1 MTTDHEPAGRW
12 TCSPAGC
19 DSGRASSRMKVLQVD
34 VGAGGPTAPSGDRR
48 PLGGCVLFRLSA
60 FCFRRVG
67 LVRPVCFLALTLV
80 LFISNCS
87 AFRQAGLERADE
99 ALRTGDYAAALSGY
113 EAMLASEPG
122 SVMAQAGLLRVL
134 YETGA
139 YRQAQRRAE
148 EFVASDPAPAL
159 LLEAG
164 RVSAA
169 VGDYGTAEELMRR
182 AYRKGGFTRAQAA
195 RELADLKSH
204 RGQRADAQALW
215 EEIIS
220 DYRRGRLQG
229 SSSLGCVAVA
239 EWRLGNVQEAKE
251 IFLDATDERIAGPV
265 SLRVLSDFGFLFL
278 EKYNAT
284 DAIGVFSDCLRVNKS
299 YPPALLGIAL
309 ARKYES
315 TGDIEKQARA
325 ALQINPNLVPAINL
339 LAELRIQE
347 EDLDA
352 AEVEIRRA
360 LGINPGD
367 LESLSLMAV
376 CQELRGATS
385 LFAETEAKVLGI
397 NPSYGLFYHKLA
409 ENLVM
414 RRKYREAVGREKQA
428 LALDPVLWAAHAGL
442 GINLM
447 RIGELER
454 GREAT
459 ERALE
464 GDPYNVWAYNT
475 LELLDQMDKFVS
487 SKSEH
492 FSFLMSKEDEAVVG
506 PYARRLAEEVYARL
520 VSRYRFQ
527 PEGPIQ
533 VELFPDHGG
542 FAVRTLGLP
551 GLEALGVCFG
561 KVIAQDSPR
570 ARAAGSFN
578 WGSTLWHEFAHVI
591 TLQMT
596 LHNIP
601 RWYSE
606 GISVYEERRARP
618 GWGDDLTPALV
629 RAYKDAKLLKV
640 SQLNAGMMRPEFPEQ
655 IAFSY
660 YQASLV
666 CELIEERFGF
676 DKIRDS
682 LAAFATG
689 ASSDAVF
696 RQVLGW
702 DAATLDREYALF
714 LDSRLGGH
722 ARRLASEPAAG
733 RSGAVDKAALIQQLA
748 ANPDDFQANLR
759 LGMLLRAEKND
770 NEAEPYLKKA
780 QQLFPEYIEDG
791 GTYRQLFEIYEARGR
806 EGDSLAQLIGW
817 TRYDEN
823 AFEPLLRA
831 AEIYRASMDWNS
843 AVHVLDLA
851 NYISPYDPR
860 AQEMLGESASAASEW
875 AVAAAAYHA
884 LLGLNP
890 PDPAGAHF
898 GLARACLALGRK
910 QEARKEVLKA
920 LEIAPTFEP
929 AQELLLKLKGATP

>member
-1 MTTDHEPAGRW
+1 MSLSFRNRELA
-12 TCSPAGC
+12 
-19 DSGRASSRMKVLQVD
+19 
-34 VGAGGPTAPSGDRR
+34 R
-48 PLGGCVLFRLSA
+48 PL
-60 FCFRRVG
+60 
-67 LVRPVCFLALTLV
+67 CFLALTFV

-87 AFRQAGLERADE
+87 AYRQAGPERADS
-99 ALRTGDYAAALSGY
+99 ALRTGDYAAAIGGY
-113 EAMLASEPG
+113 EAVLASDP
-122 SVMAQAGLLRVL
+122 SSAMAQAGLLQAL

-139 YRQAQRRAE
+139 YREAQRRAE
-148 EFVASDPAPAL
+148 KFIASNPTAAL
-159 LLEAG
+159 LLVSG

-169 VGDYGTAEELMRR
+169 LGDNGAAEERIQR
-182 AYRKGGFTRAQAA
+182 AYRKGGTTRTQAA
-195 RELADLKSH
+195 RELAELKAH
-204 RGQRADAQALW
+204 RGLRADAQALW
-215 EEIIS
+215 EEIIGE
-220 DYRRGRLQG
+220 YRAGRLQG
-229 SSSLGCVAVA
+229 SSSLGCAAVA
-239 EWRLGNVQEAKE
+239 EWRLDNAQEAKE
-251 IFLDATDERIAGPV
+251 IFLDATDEKIAGPV
-265 SLRVLSDFGFLFL
+265 LLRTMSDFGFLFL

-284 DAIGVFSDCLRVNKS
+284 DAIGVFRDCLRINKS

-315 TGDIEKQARA
+315 TRDVEKQARA
-325 ALQINPNLVPAINL
+325 ALQVNPNLVPAINL

-352 AEVEIRRA
+352 AEVEIQRA
-360 LGINPGD
+360 FRINPGD

-376 CQELRGATS
+376 CQEFRGAPS

-409 ENLVM
+409 ENLIM

-428 LALDPVLWAAHAGL
+428 LTLDPVLWAAHAGL

-454 GREAT
+454 GREAI
-459 ERALE
+459 ERAFK
-464 GDPYNVWAYNT
+464 GDPYNVWSYNT

-492 FSFLMSKEDEAVVG
+492 FSFLMSREDEAVVG
-506 PYARRLAEEVYARL
+506 PYARRLAEDVYARL

-533 VELFPDHGG
+533 VELFPDHRG

-551 GLEALGVCFG
+551 GLGALGVCFG

-629 RAYKDAKLLKV
+629 RAYKDGKLLKV
-640 SQLNAGMMRPEFPEQ
+640 SELNAGMMRPEFPEQ
-655 IAFSY
+655 IEFSY

-696 RQVLGW
+696 QQVLGW

-722 ARRLASEPAAG
+722 ASRFASEPASG
-733 RSGAVDKAALIQQLA
+733 RSGPVDKAELTQQLA
-748 ANPDDFQANLR
+748 ANPDDFLANLR
-759 LGMLLRAEKND
+759 LGMLLRGEKND
-770 NEAEPYLKKA
+770 DEAEPHLKKA
-780 QQLFPEYIEDG
+780 QQLFPEYVEDG

-806 EGDSLAQLIGW
+806 EDDSLAQLIGW

-823 AFEPLLRA
+823 ALEPLLRA
-831 AEIYRASMDWNS
+831 AEIYRARKDWKS
-843 AVHVLDLA
+843 AVHVLELS
-851 NYISPYDPR
+851 NYISPYDAR
-860 AQEMLGESASAASEW
+860 AQEMLGDSASAANEW
-875 AVAAAAYHA
+875 AVAATAYRA

-890 PDPAGAHF
+890 PDPAGAHL